1 MELITQSR
9 ELLELGLLFGN
20 SVGNQI
26 LVGSPGVCGR
36 LFDQLAQIAPQES
49 DALVDFR
56 DGQRPIYHFAISAVC
71 TSLVGSVRSSPGTL
85 IAWARQPALLEDEAR
100 DLIDAGPVLQ
110 IREYEWAFGS
120 HTQGIHFHDGEVRAH
135 QRRQIDFVDNEEI

>member
-1 MELITQSR
+1 MVLTFCLRVRSDALPEILGSWPWCCSMELITQSR

-56 DGQRPIYHFAISAVC
+56 DGQRPICHFVISAVC
-71 TSLVGSVRSSPGTL
+71 TSLLGSLRS
-85 IAWARQPALLEDEAR
+85 A
-100 DLIDAGPVLQ
+100 
-110 IREYEWAFGS
+110 
-120 HTQGIHFHDGEVRAH
+120 
-135 QRRQIDFVDNEEI
+135 RRQAR